1 MARKDVVILGNADRA
16 GVAEQIEQ
24 LRDWLSGRVDVVGVY
39 SPRETL
45 PEAARRADLALVF
58 GGDGTLLGAARA
70 LAGTDVPI
78 LGINMGKL
86 GFLAEFNVEHMQKH
100 LDEALAGKVHVTR
113 RMMLEV
119 QVLRSPEGPPRFAS
133 AVMNDVAISSGPP
146 FRMIDLHVAQ
156 DGSQIAQ
163 YLGDGLIV
171 STPTGS
177 TGYSM
182 SAGGPI
188 LDSTLEA
195 IAITPVAPH
204 LLSVRPIVVGADRT
218 ITITAMSVN
227 AGSALIVDGQVHTP
241 LEIGD
246 LIEVRKAAR
255 PIRIIS
261 HPGRS
266 FFDTL
271 SRKLMWGLSPH
282 HHPDRQD

>member
-1 MARKDVVILGNADRA
+1 A
-16 GVAEQIEQ
+16 GVPGQVEEFCRGFGK
-24 LRDWLSGRVDVVGVY
+24 LVEMVGTF
-39 SPRETL
+39 SPRQAL
-45 PEAARRADLALVF
+45 PDKALQADLAIVF

-78 LGINMGKL
+78 LGVNMGKL
-86 GFLAEFNVEHMQKH
+86 GFLAEFNVDHMVKH
-100 LDEALAGKVHVTR
+100 FQQVLDGHIETTE
-113 RMMLEV
+113 RMMLQATVRSRGVGEV
-119 QVLRSPEGPPRFAS
+119 RFTSP
-133 AVMNDVAISSGPP
+133 VTNDVAISAGPP

-156 DGSQIAQ
+156 DDSQIAQ

-188 LDSTLEA
+188 LEPTLQA

-204 LLSVRPIVVGADRT
+204 LLSVRPIVVGASRP

-227 AGSALIVDGQVHTP
+227 EGSSLIVDGQVHTS
-241 LEIGD
+241 LQIGD
-246 LIEVRKAAR
+246 IVEIAR
-255 PIRIIS
+255 RDKPIRILS